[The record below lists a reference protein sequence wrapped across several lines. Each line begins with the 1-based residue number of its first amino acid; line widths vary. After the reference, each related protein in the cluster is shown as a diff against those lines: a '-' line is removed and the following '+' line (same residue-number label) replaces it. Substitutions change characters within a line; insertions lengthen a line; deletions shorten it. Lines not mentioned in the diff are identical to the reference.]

1 MNQTSLLPSRRS
13 CLLLLLDHLLDN
25 FSFFYEE
32 CTENPRFDAIAA
44 SRTAIRPSHRFLTLR
59 DPSVLAGSQ
68 RWDAWQT
75 DSAITAFGLGREL
88 LDVVVD
94 KLATGC
100 FDNACAV

>member
-1 MNQTSLLPSRRS
+1 MNQTILLPCRRS
-13 CLLLLLDHLLDN
+13 LLLLLDHLLDN

-32 CTENPRFDAIAA
+32 CTENPRFDAIAT
-44 SRTAIRPSHRFLTLR
+44 SRTTIRPLYCFLTLR
-59 DPSVLAGSQ
+59 DPGVLAGSQ

-75 DSAITAFGLGREL
+75 DSAITAFGLGSEL

-100 FDNACAV
+100 FYNAPAV